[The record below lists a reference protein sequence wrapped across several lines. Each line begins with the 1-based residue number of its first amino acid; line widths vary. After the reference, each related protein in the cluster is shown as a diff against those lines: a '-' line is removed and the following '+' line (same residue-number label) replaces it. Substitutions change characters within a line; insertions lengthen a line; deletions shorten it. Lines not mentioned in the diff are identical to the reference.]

1 MEIRVD
7 VSNLEAIDLT
17 TVIGTRLVWDDD
29 HEERVPQDI
38 TLADLVSDKLVRE
51 ITTDDQYPLLR
62 RQVMDM
68 RIELIR
74 EALEPIIKAAL
85 ANPMQRT
92 NLFGEPT
99 GPATTL
105 REIILDETKKI
116 INEKPNH
123 SSSGRPHLTYLQ
135 QLIQKEVRDVFGKE
149 MVATLKEEKE
159 KLLALVRNEGARI
172 MADTLQSTVATIQSK
187 Q

>member
-29 HEERVPQDI
+29 HEERVPQDT
-38 TLADLVSDKLVRE
+38 TLADLVSDKLVLE
-51 ITTDDQYPLLR
+51 ITRDDQYPNLR

-68 RIELIR
+68 RIDLIR
-74 EALEPIIKAAL
+74 EALEPLIKAAL

-92 NLFGEPT
+92 SLFGEPT

-123 SSSGRPHLTYLQ
+123 SSGRPHLTYLQ